1 MMHQSSYD
9 QQLVRCTYSQ
19 ISATAIVR
27 PNWQPGQELS
37 SLQFGQICVFD
48 HLEVNLYIIMITITI
63 VIVIWPITT
72 TTTTTNNNN
81 NNDNS
86 SNSSSTGYYY
96 YYYFH
101 LYNASDYKISLCV
114 CQRVSE
120 FVTHNEIP
128 SISRERLKL
137 ETSNL
142 VNGLA
147 TGNPNEKMKN

>member
-1 MMHQSSYD
+1 MNARTSKFTSREAKRPTVSTLHLLTD
-9 QQLVRCTYSQ
+9 ICNCHCEAQL
-19 ISATAIVR
+19 ATRSRA
-27 PNWQPGQELS
+27 ELPA
-37 SLQFGQICVFD
+37 
-48 HLEVNLYIIMITITI
+48 
-63 VIVIWPITT
+63 IWP
-72 TTTTTNNNN
+72 NLRFRPPRGKPLHHY
-81 NNDNS
+81 DYDYDCYCYLAY
-86 SNSSSTGYYY
+86 YYY